1 MAQLAELEQARQQVE
16 ALTQATEQSRAA
28 HQAELANLD
37 VTHGQKFSALERELM
52 PARERVIELENQIQE
67 IATRNRQLA
76 TDLQTRHQ
84 HMEAAVA
91 ENAVLHDRLRDLE
104 GQRDDQRLQVQG
116 LERAHI
122 TLESELAGLRR
133 ELQQKNWSLA
143 QQQAAVENL
152 ALVHKEQLQKL
163 ESRISEQQSH
173 GSVRDAELAHS
184 QVQESS
190 LQRRVEELEGELRH
204 GELAAVN
211 RIEQLRQENLARVDE
226 LNALVNEKN
235 REIEQ
240 HSAAQLDLEQALRRD
255 VERLLHEIDERNGI
269 LQNRND
275 ELVRVKADFDA
286 TNERHRQLE
295 AAAAQAQSSAS
306 AEVEAMRTQYQAQL
320 ALLQAELSQKE
331 WALEERQ
338 ASATGA
344 EQEYRQQIASL
355 RQQLSEKESTE
366 IQLPRAFVM
375 GDDQLSR
382 SEHAIMTTTKPS
394 RDSNGTHVQSASA
407 DSRDRRWHS
416 MFGGKRRWKT

>member
-1 MAQLAELEQARQQVE
+1 
-16 ALTQATEQSRAA
+16 
-28 HQAELANLD
+28 
-37 VTHGQKFSALERELM
+37 
-52 PARERVIELENQIQE
+52 
-67 IATRNRQLA
+67 
-76 TDLQTRHQ
+76 
-84 HMEAAVA
+84 
-91 ENAVLHDRLRDLE
+91 VL
-104 GQRDDQRLQVQG
+104 RDDQRLQVQG